1 MRRKLIHIVYKFVA
15 MEKDFNLTVMTV
27 ILKME
32 MVAAANVRSNKDG
45 TVKEVQPLSLVL
57 VFATLLLDHSLL

>member
-1 MRRKLIHIVYKFVA
+1 
-15 MEKDFNLTVMTV
+15 MENDFNSTAMMA

-45 TVKEVQPLSLVL
+45 IVKEAQPLSLVL
-57 VFATLLLDHSLL
+57 VFAILLLGHSLL